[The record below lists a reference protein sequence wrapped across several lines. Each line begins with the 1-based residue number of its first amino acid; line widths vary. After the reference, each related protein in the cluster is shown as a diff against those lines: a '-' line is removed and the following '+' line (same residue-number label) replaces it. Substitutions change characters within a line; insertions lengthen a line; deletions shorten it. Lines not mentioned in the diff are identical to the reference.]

1 MFYYPPSNSDAHA
14 PASPEG
20 GRPSTVLLVDDDE
33 RLSAILQNYLELN
46 QFIVHAA
53 ATGEEALRI
62 CTEHVPD
69 AILMD
74 IRMPGIGGLE
84 TLRRIRKAYA
94 KIPTIVISYLDEEAV
109 RAQAAQYGVQE
120 YLLKPVNFED
130 LKALLHTVLLNS

>member
-1 MFYYPPSNSDAHA
+1 MFYCPPSNSDAHA

-20 GRPSTVLLVDDDE
+20 GRPPTILLVDDDE
-33 RLSAILQNYLELN
+33 RLSTILQNYLELSR
-46 QFIVHAA
+46 FIVHAA
-53 ATGEEALRI
+53 TTGEEALRI
-62 CTEHVPD
+62 CTEHLPD

-84 TLRRIRKAYA
+84 TLRRLREAHA
-94 KIPTIVISYLDEEAV
+94 KIPTIVISYIDEEAV